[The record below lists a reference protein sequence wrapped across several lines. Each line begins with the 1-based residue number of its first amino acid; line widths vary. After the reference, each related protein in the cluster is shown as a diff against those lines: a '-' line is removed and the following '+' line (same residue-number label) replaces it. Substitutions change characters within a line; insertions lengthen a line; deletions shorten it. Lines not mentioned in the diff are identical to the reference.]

1 MSNKQK
7 TRLYIAYGSNLNREQ
22 MARRCPTARI
32 IGQTFLHNWRLM
44 FRGGAACSV
53 ATIEKKRGYKV
64 PVLVWQLQPKDEQSL
79 DMYEGYPHLYRKE
92 TLRITVEGRRIYA
105 MVYIMNEKLHPH
117 GSPSDNYLN
126 TIQTGYQSA
135 GFDGD
140 ILERAVI
147 DSLPPQEG
155 GTR

>member
-22 MARRCPTARI
+22 MARRCPTAKI

-44 FRGGAACSV
+44 FRGGSGCSV
-53 ATIEKKRGYKV
+53 ATIERKRGYKV
-64 PVLVWQLQPKDEQSL
+64 PVLVWQLQPKDERSL

-105 MVYIMNEKLHPH
+105 MVYIMNEKLHPY
-117 GSPSDNYLN
+117 GIPSDNYLN

-135 GFDGD
+135 GFDRD
-140 ILERAVI
+140 ILEQAVI